1 LIIRIPPFF
10 SPRRLIQIPYHPPP
24 GLHVRR
30 CVMTSSN
37 RSAPL
42 CAQPPPHCN
51 TRIVMAPRPGPG
63 CAASQTLFHPHRERL
78 CELIRRSIL
87 FHPKRSHGE
96 CAACGSRRVGAPQH
110 LQKPTGCAAR
120 VQRTQPWRAC
130 PTVGFNRT
138 RSDSGARRVHAG
150 VGPLIVAR
158 RGLQCPH
165 AGRLRHLLRSPHHRP
180 RAAGWR

>member
-1 LIIRIPPFF
+1 MIIRIPPFF

-51 TRIVMAPRPGPG
+51 TRIVMAPRPGPR

-87 FHPKRSHGE
+87 FHPKRF
-96 CAACGSRRVGAPQH
+96 CACIPMILGGMRRVRRLSVSGASERPNICRSQRGVQHGCSARSPGAP
-110 LQKPTGCAAR
+110 A
-120 VQRTQPWRAC
+120 QRPALRQRREAQ
-130 PTVGFNRT
+130 
-138 RSDSGARRVHAG
+138 RSG
-150 VGPLIVAR
+150 VRCR
-158 RGLQCPH
+158 RGLGACPCW
-165 AGRLRHLLRSPHHRP
+165 L
-180 RAAGWR
+180 